1 MISSRFLDP
10 AITLTRTDADDVEF
24 VLSENGTRTWGEYAI
39 AVNNWKKAFAAAG
52 VSSAALF
59 FTDLFDLSSCLF
71 GAWAAGV
78 RAILPADTTQ
88 AVCRQ
93 LNTLAEAAAG
103 DFPNDLTIRRIK
115 PFCEA
120 EPCRD
125 ALDSSGSLV
134 SLFTS
139 GSTGEPALITK
150 RLRQLFCEVPAIEVR
165 RPDAKDIELPQD
177 TVIFST
183 VPPQHIY
190 GLLFSIL
197 WPAASLRPIWHQ
209 RILYPEELVA
219 RMARTQ
225 HCLWIASPAHLKRL
239 PEDLDWACLKNILRV
254 IYTSGGP
261 LSDDALRR
269 TIALTGLSPI
279 EIFGS
284 SESGGIAWR
293 TRALAQDGSI
303 INEAFRALPGIE
315 WKMENSLLVI
325 KSEQLSSN
333 GWESTSDRIA
343 VNSDGSFT
351 LLGRADRIVK
361 IEEKRISLT
370 AVEKAL
376 LGTELIA
383 NCRAFVRPGS
393 GKLAVAAVPT
403 HLAIETIRRKGKA
416 ALARQLREAL
426 LRVIERICLPRHWRF
441 VWELPENSL
450 GKLTTQALE
459 ALFDPR
465 AVQAVVAERSEQSA
479 ELLVTVPGNSP
490 FFTGHFP
497 EFKLLPGVVQVS
509 WAESLAR
516 RLFDIDGCL
525 KEIKNLKFMRPIS
538 PESTLV
544 LRLCC
549 APKGIF
555 FAYEDIS
562 GETFAKGTL
571 IFAGALK

>member
-1 MISSRFLDP
+1 MISPRFLDP
-10 AITLTRTDADDVEF
+10 ALTLTRTDADDFEF
-24 VLSENGTRTWGEYAI
+24 VLCEDGARTWGEYAV

-59 FTDLFDLSSCLF
+59 FSNLFDLSSCLF

-88 AVCRQ
+88 TVCRQ

-103 DFPNDLTIRRIK
+103 DFPADLTIRRIT
-115 PFCEA
+115 PFHEA
-120 EPCRD
+120 DPCRD
-125 ALDSSGSLV
+125 ALDPSGRLV

-139 GSTGEPALITK
+139 GSTGEPSLITK
-150 RLRQLFCEVPAIEVR
+150 RLSQLFCEVPAIEVR
-165 RPDAKDIELPQD
+165 RPDAEDVELPQD

-197 WPAASLRPIWHQ
+197 WPAASLRPIWHK
-209 RILYPEELVA
+209 RILYPEELAA
-219 RMARTQ
+219 RMRTVP
-225 HCLWIASPAHLKRL
+225 HSLWIASPAHLKRL
-239 PEDLDWACLKNILRV
+239 PEDIDWSSLKNMLRV

-269 TIALTGLSPI
+269 TIALTGLAPV

-293 TRALAQDGSI
+293 TRALAEDGSI
-303 INEAFRALPGIE
+303 INESFRALPGIE

-325 KSEQLSSN
+325 KSKQLSSD

-343 VNSDGSFT
+343 VNADGSFT

-361 IEEKRISLT
+361 IEEKRVSLT
-370 AVEKAL
+370 AVEKTL
-376 LGTELIA
+376 LGTGLIA
-383 NCRAFVRPGS
+383 SCRAFVRHS
-393 GKLAVAAVPT
+393 AGKLAVAAVPT
-403 HLAIETIRRKGKA
+403 AKAVEIIRCEGKA
-416 ALARQLREAL
+416 ALVKQLRDAL
-426 LRVIERICLPRHWRF
+426 LCVIERICLPRHWRF

-465 AVQAVVAERSEQSA
+465 AVQAVAVSRSAHDA
-479 ELLVTVPGNSP
+479 ELVISVPGNSP

-497 EFKLLPGVVQVS
+497 EFKLLPGVVQIS
-509 WAESLAR
+509 WAENLAR
-516 RLFDIDGCL
+516 RLFGLEGCL
-525 KEIKNLKFMRPIS
+525 KEIKKLKFMRPIA
-538 PESTLV
+538 PESTVV
-544 LRLCC
+544 LRL
-549 APKGIF
+549 ASDSKGTAF
-555 FAYEDIS
+555 SYEDAR
-562 GETFAKGTL
+562 GTPLAKGL
-571 IFAGALK
+571 LVFAGV